1 VHEVAVHKDFW
12 PATDSQSPSISA
24 TRIQLGWKGLE
35 LTKDLAGYYVNL
47 PSEKFLTMD
56 TGPCTQM
63 LYSLIMLNK
72 FVSLDS
78 TDSSPNASSQWDTQ
92 LAFKEAELQGI
103 GTQLI
108 ERLAALVTVEKLYD
122 DSRPIWWALGW
133 IIKNMVHGHQQRI
146 CGGLLNIGQRLS
158 KDDPLVEN
166 GTPASQLST
175 EGNVARVENGDS
187 DPSIRQADPP
197 FAIAFPDVTFDNSM
211 IWQEGMF
218 QNSMWDT
225 MMNDMTTLPFG

>member
-1 VHEVAVHKDFW
+1 
-12 PATDSQSPSISA
+12 
-24 TRIQLGWKGLE
+24 
-35 LTKDLAGYYVNL
+35 
-47 PSEKFLTMD
+47 
-56 TGPCTQM
+56 
-63 LYSLIMLNK
+63 
-72 FVSLDS
+72 
-78 TDSSPNASSQWDTQ
+78 
-92 LAFKEAELQGI
+92 
-103 GTQLI
+103 
-108 ERLAALVTVEKLYD
+108 VEKLYD